1 MKYSDFVFISY
12 LCLSPIIFLICL
24 IFPINKNKIVFMQM
38 QGCGY
43 GCSPKYIAEELLGRN
58 MDYDMVWE
66 VLDVN
71 ANNNLPN
78 KIRPVKYY
86 SIRGIYEFATAKAW
100 VINSSMTMLMFKRKK
115 QICMQTWHGFGPKK
129 GRPETNG
136 FIIST
141 LRKIYVKMA
150 AKKVDIYLSRSKLQE
165 ELEFVGDPVHLYNGP
180 FLEVGTPR
188 IDILVN
194 RPEDVRGIVCQRLN
208 ISSDKKILLYA
219 PTFRKLFNR
228 FDSDINWDKCV
239 SALKK
244 KFGGDWVVLI
254 RMHPLV
260 ADKNLD
266 SNLPGVE
273 LINASYY
280 PDMQE
285 LLLVS
290 DILITDYSSCSF
302 DFALTKRLCILYAPD
317 MDDYLKSDKDLF
329 MILNTLP
336 FLLTKNNE
344 ELVNAIDCFDE
355 KGYADAIATFNKKYN
370 TWEYGTASFKSAE
383 WLLEKMR

>member
-1 MKYSDFVFISY
+1 
-12 LCLSPIIFLICL
+12 
-24 IFPINKNKIVFMQM
+24 MQT

-58 MDYDMVWE
+58 VDYEMVWE

-71 ANNNLPN
+71 ADNNLPD

-86 SIRGIYEFATAKAW
+86 SIKGVYEFATAKAW
-100 VINSSMTMLMFKRKK
+100 VINVSTTMLIFKRKK
-115 QICMQTWHGFGPKK
+115 QICLQTWHGFGPKK

-136 FIIST
+136 FILST
-141 LRKIYVKMA
+141 LRKIYVKIA

-165 ELEFVGDPVHLYNGP
+165 ELEFIGDPVHLYNGP

-194 RPEDVRGIVCQRLN
+194 KPENIRENVCTRLN

-219 PTFRKLFNR
+219 PTFRRLFDR
-228 FDSDINWDKCV
+228 FDADIDWSRCV

-244 KFGGDWVVLI
+244 RFGGEWTVLV

-260 ADKNLD
+260 VDKHLD
-266 SNLPGVE
+266 SNIPGVE

-285 LLLVS
+285 LLLIS
-290 DILITDYSSCSF
+290 DVLITDYSSCSF
-302 DFALTKRLCILYAPD
+302 DFALTERLCILYAPD
-317 MDDYLKSDKDLF
+317 MDEYLESDKAFF
-329 MILNTLP
+329 MNLNTLP
-336 FLLTKNNE
+336 FLLAKNNE
-344 ELVNAIDCFDE
+344 ELTTAIEEFDEERYANAI
-355 KGYADAIATFNKKYN
+355 KSFNKIYN
-370 TWEYGTASFKSAE
+370 TWETGSASFKSTE
-383 WLLEKMR
+383 WLLEKIGK

>member
-1 MKYSDFVFISY
+1 MKWTDFVFISY
-12 LCLSPIIFLICL
+12 LCLSPVMFLICR
-24 IFPINKNKIVFMQM
+24 IFPINENKIVFMQM

-43 GCSPKYIAEELLGRN
+43 GCSPKYIAEELLDRN
-58 MDYDMVWE
+58 LDYDMVWE

-71 ANNNLPN
+71 ANNNLPD

-86 SIRGIYEFATAKAW
+86 SLRGIYEFATAKAW
-100 VINSSMTMLMFKRKK
+100 VINSSMTMLIFKRKK
-115 QICMQTWHGFGPKK
+115 QVCLQTWHGFGPKK
-129 GRPETNG
+129 GRPETTG
-136 FIIST
+136 VIIST
-141 LRKIYVKMA
+141 LRKIYVKLA

-194 RPEDVRGIVCQRLN
+194 RSEDVRDTGCQKLN
-208 ISSDKKILLYA
+208 ISPDKKILLYA
-219 PTFRKLFNR
+219 PTFRKLFDR
-228 FDSDINWDKCV
+228 FDSDVDWNRCV
-239 SALKK
+239 SALTK

-266 SNLPGVE
+266 ANLSGVE
-273 LINASYY
+273 LLNASYY

-290 DILITDYSSCSF
+290 DVLITDYSSCSF
-302 DFALTKRLCILYAPD
+302 DFALTERLCILYALD
-317 MDDYLKSDKDLF
+317 MDEYLESDKDFF
-329 MILNTLP
+329 MDLNTLP
-336 FLLTKNNE
+336 FLLTRSND
-344 ELVNAIDCFDE
+344 ELISAIEKYDE
-355 KGYADAIATFNKKYN
+355 RIYVDAITSFNQKYN
-370 TWEYGTASFKSAE
+370 TWESGTASSKTSD
-383 WLLEKMR
+383 WLLGNMH

>member
-1 MKYSDFVFISY
+1 MKWTDFTFLLY
-12 LCLSPIIFLICL
+12 LCISPIIFLICRIL
-24 IFPINKNKIVFMQM
+24 PINENKIVFMQM

-43 GCSPKYIAEELLGRN
+43 GCSPKYIAEELLERN
-58 MDYDMVWE
+58 LDYDLVWE

-71 ANNNLPN
+71 ANNNLPD

-86 SIRGIYEFATAKAW
+86 SFRGIYEFATAKAW
-100 VINSSMTMLMFKRKK
+100 VINSSMTMLIFKRKK
-115 QICMQTWHGFGPKK
+115 QICLQTWHGFGPKK

-136 FIIST
+136 IIIST

-150 AKKVDIYLSRSKLQE
+150 AKKVDVYLSRSKLQE
-165 ELEFVGDPVHLYNGP
+165 ELEFVGDSVHLYNGP

-194 RPEDVRGIVCQRLN
+194 RPEDVRENVCQKLN
-208 ISSDKKILLYA
+208 ISPDKKILLYA

-228 FDSDINWDKCV
+228 FDSDIDWMRCV

-244 KFGGDWVVLI
+244 KFGGEWVILI

-266 SNLPGVE
+266 ANLPGVE

-285 LLLVS
+285 LLLIS

-302 DFALTKRLCILYAPD
+302 DFALTQRLCMLYVPD
-317 MDDYLKSDKDLF
+317 MDEYLKNDKNFF
-329 MILNTLP
+329 MNLETLP
-336 FLLTKNNE
+336 FLLAKNNDELISSINEFDSEKYSE
-344 ELVNAIDCFDE
+344 EILS
-355 KGYADAIATFNKKYN
+355 FNKKYN
-370 TWEYGTASFKSAE
+370 SWEAGTASYQSVE
-383 WLLEKMR
+383 WLLEKMN